1 MLPGTSSSAVQQTL
15 THCTYICTHLNTIYW
30 THTHVR
36 THAHTHQLGRG
47 HWHEHGVYGHIL
59 HVWALQRAMHVGY
72 VLWKRIV
79 FYIGK
84 NSPRT
89 TFAFLFIY
97 SHTCLPRKQVWQ
109 ECEALS
115 YTTILCIDISEN
127 WYEKCQHRLPYWNST
142 YCGCGKLYIVRFS

>member
-1 MLPGTSSSAVQQTL
+1 MQQTL

-36 THAHTHQLGRG
+36 THAHTHQLGRDTDMNTVCMG
-47 HWHEHGVYGHIL
+47 TYSTCEQCREQCMWVMSYENESF
-59 HVWALQRAMHVGY
+59 
-72 VLWKRIV
+72 

-84 NSPRT
+84 SSPQT